1 MGDNSNPCMSCGAC
15 CAWFRVS
22 FYWAEGDDGGGAV
35 PNALTEP
42 LTPFLR
48 CMRGTNDRR
57 PRCLALEGNVGET
70 VRCTIY
76 AGRPSPCREFAMAG
90 DGGRPN
96 DACDRARAHYGL
108 SPLSP
113 SAAQALNMA
122 ETRHHVAAGCQPG
135 R

>member
-1 MGDNSNPCMSCGAC
+1 MSENGNPCMSCGAC

-22 FYWAEGDDGGGAV
+22 FYWAEGDDGGGVV

-48 CMRGTNDRR
+48 CMAGTNGRS
-57 PRCLALEGNVGET
+57 PRCRALEGEVGKS

-76 AGRPSPCREFAMAG
+76 AGRPSPCREFTMAG
-90 DGGRPN
+90 EQGRPN

-108 SPLSP
+108 PPLAP
-113 SAAQALNMA
+113 AGAKGVIMA
-122 ETRHHVAAGCQPG
+122 EKRHHDASGCQPG
-135 R
+135 D